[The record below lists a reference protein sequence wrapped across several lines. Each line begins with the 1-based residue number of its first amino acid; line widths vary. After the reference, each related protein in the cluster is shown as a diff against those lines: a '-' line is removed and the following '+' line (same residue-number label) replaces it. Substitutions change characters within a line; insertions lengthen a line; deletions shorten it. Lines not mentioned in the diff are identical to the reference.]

1 MAKEIFTSAAAA
13 YNSMGFSGCDIKAT
27 IRVPGY
33 RLEKYKTIFDGSDPN
48 NPKTKTELAPVITND
63 KVYNIGTL
71 QTISVSTYNSKTPV
85 KALGFKN
92 PIAVA
97 RGGRTIA
104 GTLIF
109 NQMHLHVLDDNSRG
123 ISRIKDSEGF
133 LTYSSGDVD
142 YIVNQYVNPPNLEEL
157 DINKLKHQWDWSVD
171 TTLIGEKTKPSDL
184 PPFDII
190 ILFANEFN
198 SGTKKKEGDSGG
210 TLGKMIIYGVELVHD
225 SMTMSI
231 EDIYTEVQYQYIA
244 RDIEYFTS
252 SDFGGT
258 KSWASN
264 N

>member
-33 RLEKYKTIFDGSDPN
+33 KLQKYTTNLNVANST
-48 NPKTKTELAPVITND
+48 TKFEPQPIVTED
-63 KVYNIGTL
+63 KVFNIGTL

-109 NQMHLHVLDDNSRG
+109 NQMHLHVLDDNSMGR
-123 ISRIKDSEGF
+123 SLTKDHQGF

-142 YIVNQYVNPPNLEEL
+142 YIINEYTQLDNDEKNFNP
-157 DINKLKHQWDWSVD
+157 DKLKHQWDWSVD
-171 TTLIGEKTKPSDL
+171 TTLVGEKTKPSDL

-198 SGTKKKEGDSGG
+198 ADHKEKGQGG

-244 RDIEYFTS
+244 RDIEYFS
-252 SDFGGT
+252 SSNFSGT
-258 KSWASN
+258 KSWARKDN
-264 N
+264 

>member
-27 IRVPGY
+27 IRVPAY
-33 RLEKYKTIFDGSDPN
+33 RLEKYITITDAATDP
-48 NPKTKTELAPVITND
+48 TKPRVKAVPQDLYTTD
-63 KVYNIGTL
+63 KVFNIGTL

-109 NQMHLHVLDDNSRG
+109 NQMHLHVLDDNSIGRSS
-123 ISRIKDSEGF
+123 IRDSEGF

-142 YIVNQYVNPPNLEEL
+142 YIVNQFENPGQFELLE
-157 DINKLKHQWDWSVD
+157 DKLKHQWDWSVD
-171 TTLIGEKTKPSDL
+171 TTLLGEKTKPSDL

-198 SGTKKKEGDSGG
+198 ADKKKDGRGG

-252 SDFGGT
+252 SDFGGR
-258 KSWASN
+258 KSWSSSN
-264 N
+264 